1 LRRSGP
7 PSMGAAGAGM
17 DLENL
22 KMEERPSCPVARNS
36 SAAAG
41 TPLGIITG
49 TAAAALR
56 GGGGGKGV

>member
-1 LRRSGP
+1 
-7 PSMGAAGAGM
+7 MGAAGAGM